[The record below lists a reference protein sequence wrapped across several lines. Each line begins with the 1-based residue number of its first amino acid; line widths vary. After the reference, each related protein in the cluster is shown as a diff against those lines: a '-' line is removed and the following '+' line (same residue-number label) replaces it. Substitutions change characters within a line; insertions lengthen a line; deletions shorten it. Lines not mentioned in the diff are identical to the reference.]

1 MAKKKKEEVKQNETE
16 ELLKENGALL
26 TDGRIDDVEFLKTD
40 KEGHL
45 LPNGG
50 YPMHSFD
57 DLKAVYSLYIH
68 NEADRKLIE
77 DAYNFVSQKHAGI
90 YRKSG
95 EPYVHHLIE
104 VAYIVAT
111 LQGGPVTIASALL
124 HDVVE
129 DTEVTV
135 QDIKEM
141 FGDECA
147 RIVDSLTKIQR
158 LKLSKRTQ
166 EEFEAE
172 DHRKIFLGMA
182 KDVRVII
189 IKLADRLHNLR
200 TIEALKPERQHAI
213 AKETLE
219 VFAPIA
225 HRLGIYRV
233 ESELE
238 DLSLKIEKPEEY
250 NAILKLLN
258 EKIANRKD
266 SLNQLRKK
274 IADILYKKGFK
285 FEIQSRVKSVFSIY
299 KKMYIH
305 NHSFD
310 NIYDV
315 LALRVITETELNCY
329 EILGIIHQNFTPIP
343 GRFKD
348 YIAMPKSNMY
358 QSLHTSVIDGNSN
371 IFEVQ
376 IRTKQM
382 DEIAESGV
390 AAHWRYKEGTHY
402 NAKQEQKEIEE
413 KLHWFRD
420 FVSISKDKDL
430 SQDDDAQVYID
441 SLSKDIFE
449 ANVYVFTP
457 KGKVIDLPAGST
469 PLDLA
474 FKVHS
479 KVGESAVGALIN
491 GNLVPLN
498 TPLKTGDVC
507 EIKTAKN
514 APGPNEEWLNI
525 VKTASA
531 KAKIKKY
538 LLKKNS
544 NLVRDEKISRGKT
557 ILADYFK
564 DRGYSEKEMLGMIS
578 TDKVLKRFEFN
589 DVDELYVGIASH
601 NPTPGLVG
609 SILGLKKKN
618 GALYLSKK
626 ENFEDDNC
634 PVTIEN
640 GKGIKITLGNC
651 CTPIPGDDIVGYVTK
666 GLGVTVHRRDCPNI
680 AKEKA
685 RLIDVHW
692 KATIKEGSFPVDL
705 QLTCNDRV
713 NLISDILSLLASNK
727 IKCTEIS
734 AKLLSDG
741 FLCVVSC
748 QIYVKDYQ
756 EFLKISS
763 ILKTLKDIYEIK
775 RIIH

>member
-1 MAKKKKEEVKQNETE
+1 MEKEVKKEEVIKDGHLHDGEIIKIDAKT
-16 ELLKENGALL
+16 GA
-26 TDGRIDDVEFLKTD
+26 
-40 KEGHL
+40 L

-50 YPMHSFD
+50 YPMHSFS
-57 DLKAVYSLYIH
+57 DLKECYSLYIH
-68 NEADRKLIE
+68 NEEDQKLIE
-77 DAYNFVSQKHAGI
+77 KAYEFVSKKHAGI
-90 YRKSG
+90 VRKSG
-95 EPYVHHLIE
+95 EPYIHHLIE

-111 LQGGPVTIASALL
+111 LQSGPVTIASALL

-129 DTEVTV
+129 DTDTSVE
-135 QDIKEM
+135 DIKNM
-141 FGDECA
+141 FGEECA
-147 RIVDSLTKIQR
+147 RIVDALTKIQR

-225 HRLGIYRV
+225 HRLGIYKV

-250 NAILKLLN
+250 QEILDLLN
-258 EKIANRKD
+258 EKIANRKTA
-266 SLNQLRKK
+266 LNQLKKK
-274 IADILYKKGFK
+274 IADVLYKKGFK
-285 FEIQSRVKSVFSIY
+285 FEIESRVKSVFSIY
-299 KKMYIH
+299 KKMYVK
-305 NHSFD
+305 NHKFND
-310 NIYDV
+310 IYDV
-315 LALRVITETELNCY
+315 LALRIITESELNCY
-329 EILGIIHQNFTPIP
+329 EILGIIHQNFSPIP

-348 YIAMPKSNMY
+348 YIAMPKPNMY

-376 IRTKQM
+376 IRTKEM
-382 DEIAESGV
+382 DEVAESGV
-390 AAHWRYKEGTHY
+390 AAHWRYKEGSHY

-430 SQDDDAQVYID
+430 SGESAEDYLDT
-441 SLSKDIFE
+441 LSKDIFE

-474 FKVHS
+474 FKIHS
-479 KVGESAVGALIN
+479 KVGESAIGALVN

-507 EIKTAKN
+507 EIRTSKS
-514 APGPNEEWLNI
+514 APGPNEDWLNL
-525 VKTASA
+525 VKTSSA
-531 KAKIKKY
+531 KSKIKKY

-544 NLVRDEKISRGKT
+544 ELVKDEKIARGRT
-557 ILADYFK
+557 ICLDFFK
-564 DRGYSEKEMLGMIS
+564 DRGYSEKEMDQMLATKNLLEIYHFD
-578 TDKVLKRFEFN
+578 TL
-589 DVDELYVGIASH
+589 DELFIGIAAH
-601 NPTPGLVG
+601 NPTPGQVC
-609 SILGLKKKN
+609 SSLGIKKKTE
-618 GALYLSKK
+618 LYLSKK

-634 PVTIEN
+634 PVMVE
-640 GKGIKITLGNC
+640 GAKGIKITLGSC
-651 CTPIPGDDIVGYVTK
+651 CTPIPGDEIIGYVTK
-666 GLGVTVHRRDCPNI
+666 GNGITVHRKGCPNI
-680 AKEKA
+680 ANEKA
-685 RLIDVHW
+685 RLIDVSW
-692 KATIKEGSFPVDL
+692 KTNLKDDQYPVDL
-705 QLTCNDRV
+705 LIECNDRL
-713 NLISDILSLLASNK
+713 NLIADILSALAAVK

-734 AKLLSDG
+734 AKLHSEN
-741 FLCVVSC
+741 FTCSISA
-748 QIYVKDYQ
+748 QIYVKNTTELSKAFQ
-756 EFLKISS
+756 IIKNV
-763 ILKTLKDIYEIK
+763 KDVYEIK
-775 RIIH
+775 RVIH

>member
-1 MAKKKKEEVKQNETE
+1 MAKRKINDIDEIIKDGTGGKLGDESDVKK
-16 ELLKENGALL
+16 
-26 TDGRIDDVEFLKTD
+26 ID
-40 KEGHL
+40 EGTGKL

-50 YPMHSFD
+50 YPMHSFE
-57 DLKAVYSLYIH
+57 DLRAAYSLYIH
-68 NEADRKLIE
+68 NEEDQKMIE
-77 DAYNFVSQKHAGI
+77 KVYHFVCSKHDGI
-90 YRKSG
+90 FRKSG

-111 LQGGPVTIASALL
+111 LQGGPVTIAAALL

-129 DTEVTV
+129 DTDTTID
-135 QDIKEM
+135 DIKNM
-141 FGDECA
+141 FGEETA

-200 TIEALKPERQHAI
+200 TIEALKPERQHAL

-250 NAILKLLN
+250 NAIQELLN
-258 EKIANRKD
+258 EKIANRKNA
-266 SLNQLRKK
+266 LNQLKK
-274 IADILYKKGFK
+274 RIADLLYKHGFK
-285 FEIQSRVKSVFSIY
+285 FEIESRVKSIYSIY
-299 KKMYIH
+299 KKMYQK
-305 NHSFD
+305 NHEFD
-310 NIYDV
+310 DIYDV
-315 LALRVITETELNCY
+315 LALRIITETELNCY
-329 EILGIIHQNFTPIP
+329 EILGIIHQNFAPIP

-348 YIAMPKSNMY
+348 YIAMPKPNMY

-376 IRTKQM
+376 IRTKEM

-390 AAHWRYKEGTHY
+390 AAHWRYKEGSHY
-402 NAKQEQKEIEE
+402 SAKQEQKEIEE

-420 FVSISKDKDL
+420 FVSISKDKDI
-430 SQDDDAQVYID
+430 SGENAQDYLDT
-441 SLSKDIFE
+441 LSKDIFE

-474 FKVHS
+474 FKIHT
-479 KVGESAVGALIN
+479 KVGESAIGAVVN

-498 TPLKTGDVC
+498 TQLKTGDVC
-507 EIKTAKN
+507 EIRTSKTS
-514 APGPNEEWLNI
+514 PGPNESWLNL
-525 VKTASA
+525 VKTSSA
-531 KAKIKKY
+531 KSRIKKF

-544 NLVRDEKISRGKT
+544 ELVREEKISRGKT
-557 ILADYFK
+557 ICLDFFK
-564 DRGYSEKEMLGMIS
+564 DRGYSEKEMLSLLS
-578 TDKVLKRFEFN
+578 TQKLLENYQCKTIDDLFVS
-589 DVDELYVGIASH
+589 VAAH
-601 NPTPGLVG
+601 NPTPGTIG
-609 SILGLKKKN
+609 NFLGLQKKSE
-618 GALYLSKK
+618 LYLSKK
-626 ENFEDDNC
+626 ENFDDDKC

-640 GKGIKITLGNC
+640 GAGIKITLGNC
-651 CTPIPGDDIVGYVTK
+651 CTPIPGDEIVGYVTK
-666 GLGVTVHRRDCPNI
+666 GNGVTVHRIGCPNI
-680 AKEKA
+680 ANEKA
-685 RLIDVHW
+685 RLISVDW
-692 KATIKEGSFPVDL
+692 KERRGDDSYPVDL
-705 QLTCNDRV
+705 QIECNDRS
-713 NLISDILSLLASNK
+713 NLIADILSALAGAR

-734 AKLLSDG
+734 AKLHSENFTCTISG
-741 FLCVVSC
+741 
-748 QIYVKDYQ
+748 QIYVKDVHELNKAFQ
-756 EFLKISS
+756 LLKNV
-763 ILKTLKDIYEIK
+763 KDVYEVK
-775 RIIH
+775 RVIH